1 MEAKK
6 MEKIEEEQEKE
17 ESAES
22 YSYRR
27 GYDIE
32 NIKTEYPLT

>member
-6 MEKIEEEQEKE
+6 MEKIEEEQEK